1 MGTTTG
7 TTIGDNLKE
16 LRLAKNKTIA
26 AVAKDLGITAS
37 ALSNYENN
45 IRVPRDT
52 IKIAIADYYK
62 KPIQKIF
69 FAKNTNKT

>member
-1 MGTTTG
+1 MLGS
-7 TTIGDNLKE
+7 TIGDTLRE
-16 LRLAKNKTIA
+16 LRTAKGKT
-26 AVAKDLGITAS
+26 VAQVARDLGITAS

-52 IKIAIADYYK
+52 IKIAISEYYK

-69 FAKNTNKT
+69 FAQKRNES

>member
-1 MGTTTG
+1 MGA
-7 TTIGDNLKE
+7 TIGDTLKE
-16 LRLAKNKTIA
+16 LRKAKGKTVCE
-26 AVAKDLGITAS
+26 VATEIGITPS

-69 FAKNTNKT
+69 FSKQVHET